1 MDVVQRIQSF
11 NAGRD
16 PERLQ
21 LKYRAMRKGPFAF
34 LRGTCH
40 LFHERLPSGG
50 VLASLPRVWV
60 CGDLHLENFGSYKA
74 DNRLVYFDVND
85 FEEAVL
91 APASRDLVRL
101 LASVRVGAESV
112 GLPSAR
118 AGQLCRT
125 LLGAYAAALAAGE
138 ALWVERETAQGL
150 IRGLLDG
157 LRDRSRPAFLDE
169 RTSLRGKKRLL
180 RVDGKKALAA
190 SAAQRAEVNAF
201 MQQFA
206 AAQPEPDFF
215 EVIDVARR
223 VAGTGSLGVDRY
235 VILVRGQGS
244 PDGNYLLDLKQT
256 LASALLPRIEV
267 PQPRWQ
273 TEAQRVVA
281 LQRRLQAVSMA
292 FLQPVQ
298 LGGRPYVLRGL
309 QPSEDRIKLTRG
321 GQTPTELEALMETLG
336 RLVAWAQLRS
346 AGREGSAIADEL
358 IAFGQNGG
366 WQSAVLDASREAA
379 EQVHTDS
386 AVYDKAFDD
395 GAFAG

>member
-118 AGQLCRT
+118 AGH
-125 LLGAYAAALAAGE
+125 AGE
-138 ALWVERETAQGL
+138 ARQPGRAGVLQGPVHPTVSRHHSWSSMFS
-150 IRGLLDG
+150 IR
-157 LRDRSRPAFLDE
+157 S
-169 RTSLRGKKRLL
+169 
-180 RVDGKKALAA
+180 
-190 SAAQRAEVNAF
+190 
-201 MQQFA
+201 
-206 AAQPEPDFF
+206 
-215 EVIDVARR
+215 
-223 VAGTGSLGVDRY
+223 
-235 VILVRGQGS
+235 
-244 PDGNYLLDLKQT
+244 
-256 LASALLPRIEV
+256 
-267 PQPRWQ
+267 
-273 TEAQRVVA
+273 
-281 LQRRLQAVSMA
+281 
-292 FLQPVQ
+292 
-298 LGGRPYVLRGL
+298 
-309 QPSEDRIKLTRG
+309 
-321 GQTPTELEALMETLG
+321 
-336 RLVAWAQLRS
+336 
-346 AGREGSAIADEL
+346 
-358 IAFGQNGG
+358 
-366 WQSAVLDASREAA
+366 
-379 EQVHTDS
+379 
-386 AVYDKAFDD
+386 
-395 GAFAG
+395 